1 VRKLITLRSRNKERD
16 KRHLR
21 IRKKVIGNSGRPRLC
36 VFRSL
41 EHIYAQIIDDSRG
54 ETLVSASSLDKDVK
68 EKVKELEGK
77 KEVAK
82 MVGNLIARRAA
93 EKNITL
99 VVFDRGGYKYHGRVK
114 NLGDGARE
122 GGLIF

>member
-1 VRKLITLRSRNKERD
+1 LITLRSRNKERD

>member
-1 VRKLITLRSRNKERD
+1 MITLRSRNKERD